1 MIQDTL
7 TLSIEKLKAE
17 REQTFLRLTSLR
29 RELMA
34 QADPDDF
41 EGIASDLLEH
51 EMVLGRI
58 QDLESRLASIEHA
71 LQKVKQGTYGVCE
84 WCGQPIDPARLEVV
98 PETTLCIGCKTVGE
112 QPAKKMKTRLSESEW
127 LEEWRVRKLTDEGF
141 SNF

>member
-1 MIQDTL
+1 MIQNTL

-17 REQTFLRLTSLR
+17 GEQTFLKLTSLR

-34 QADPDDF
+34 QADSDF
-41 EGIASDLLEH
+41 EGVASDLLEH

-112 QPAKKMKTRLSESEW
+112 QPAKMKTHLSESEW
-127 LEEWRVRKLTDEGF
+127 SEEWRVRKLTDE
-141 SNF
+141 NNL